1 MNRILTLAL
10 VALTATPLAT
20 GPVAARVM
28 ESGDAAVA
36 QKAMPAV
43 VNISTWKVK
52 QPEKEGEV
60 TASGEDLWLRLHHRS
75 ERDHRHQ

>member
-1 MNRILTLAL
+1 MNRIVTLAL
-10 VALTATPLAT
+10 VVLIASPLAT

-28 ESGDAAVA
+28 ESSDAAVA
-36 QKAMPAV
+36 RNAMPAV

-52 QPEKEGEV
+52 LPEKEGEL

-75 ERDHRHQ
+75 QRDHRHQ